1 MFNNIFNKLINKIE
15 FHTIRTK
22 LIISFLLIALLP
34 LLTFSLLSYNMYSG
48 ALNERISSYSEEMV
62 ARMERDLNDYIFD
75 IESFLNREKDF
86 YINQFI
92 KLTQREDFSNNRKY
106 SFRIW
111 EDFNNLKQ
119 MKPGLV
125 DIAITFQNGRRISS
139 EGIYTINTVEFR
151 NMLSPNQSAN
161 IYLTKP
167 HKNYFQKDVI
177 TIARPYYPEAA
188 DETVMLSAD
197 VDTDI
202 LVNLTDFSFGEKSYF
217 FIADR
222 NGNIVFHPD
231 RDKIGSKSPYYSDGF
246 ENREVRYNGDR
257 YLLNSTYSE
266 LSGWHIVSMASS
278 EELEAELNYLTDIT
292 IFLIILVLGIIILLT
307 LYLSNSLSTPI
318 RKLQALT
325 HRASDNDLSV
335 NIDIDGE
342 DEIAELGKS
351 FNKMI
356 QRINK
361 LLEENVREQKLLRKL
376 ELESL
381 DNQIKPHFIY
391 NTLDLIIGLLE
402 NKDFDR
408 ATHMVEALGKF
419 FRLSLSHG
427 NEMVLIRNEIKH
439 VKNYLFI
446 QQFRHGDEYEY
457 IIDIED
463 HSMMD
468 KHIPRLILQPIVE
481 NSIYHGIMP
490 LDNRKGLIIIKGY
503 AEDKSFYFK
512 VVDNGIGIEAEKIK
526 EINQILKGEIEIEAK
541 KKYFGLRNVNQRL
554 KLMYGGESGVEVK
567 SIPGQKTEV
576 IIRIDRRGGV

>member
-1 MFNNIFNKLINKIE
+1 MFNNLFNKIINSIE

-34 LLTFSLLSYNMYSG
+34 LLTFSLLSYNMYIG
-48 ALNERISSYSEEMV
+48 ALNNRISDYSEELV
-62 ARMERDLNDYIFD
+62 ARMERDLDDYIYGIQD
-75 IESFLNREKDF
+75 FLSREKDF

-119 MKPGLV
+119 MKPGLF
-125 DIAITFQNGRRISS
+125 DIAITFQDGRRISS
-139 EGIYTINTVEFR
+139 SGIYTIDISNFR
-151 NMLSPNQSAN
+151 NMLSPNQAAN

-167 HKNYFQKDVI
+167 HKNYFQKEVI
-177 TIARPYYPEAA
+177 TIARPYFPDAA

-197 VDTDI
+197 IDTSV
-202 LVNLTDFSFGEKSYF
+202 LTNLTDFSFGEKSYF

-231 RDKIGSKSPYYSDGF
+231 REKIGEKSSYFNNGF
-246 ENREVRYNGDR
+246 ENREVSLNGDR
-257 YLLNSTYSE
+257 YLLSSSYSE
-266 LSGWHIVSMASS
+266 LSGWHIISMASA
-278 EELEAELNYLTDIT
+278 EELEADLNYLTEIT
-292 IFLIILVLGIIILLT
+292 IFLIVLVLGIIILLT

-318 RKLQALT
+318 RKLQELT
-325 HRASDNDLSV
+325 HRASENDLSV
-335 NIDIDGE
+335 KIDIEGE

-356 QRINK
+356 HRINK

-376 ELESL
+376 EMESL

-427 NEMVLIRNEIKH
+427 NEMVLIRNELKH

-446 QQFRHGDEYEY
+446 QQFRHGEEYEY

-463 HSMMD
+463 QSMLD
-468 KHIPRLILQPIVE
+468 KHIPRLILQPVVE

-490 LDNRKGLIIIKGY
+490 LSRKGLIIIKGY
-503 AEDKSFYFK
+503 SENKSIYFK
-512 VVDNGIGIEAEKIK
+512 IVDNGIGIESEKVK
-526 EINQILKGEIEIEAK
+526 EINQILRGEIDLEDK

-554 KLMYGGESGVEVK
+554 KLMYGGGSGVEIN
-567 SIPGQKTEV
+567 SIPNEKTEV
-576 IIRIDRRGGV
+576 LIRIDRRGGN

>member
-125 DIAITFQNGRRISS
+125 DIAITFQDGRRISS

-151 NMLSPNQSAN
+151 NMLSPNESAN

-318 RKLQALT
+318 RKLQELT

-490 LDNRKGLIIIKGY
+490 LDRKGLIIIKGY
-503 AEDKSFYFK
+503 SKDKSFYFK
-512 VVDNGIGIEAEKIK
+512 VVDNGVGIEAEKLK
-526 EINQILKGEIEIEAK
+526 EINQILKGEIEIEDK

-554 KLMYGGESGVEVK
+554 KLMYGGASGVEVK
-567 SIPGQKTEV
+567 SIADEKTEV
-576 IIRIDRRGGV
+576 IIRIDRRGGN

>member
-1 MFNNIFNKLINKIE
+1 MFNNIFYKLINKIE

-125 DIAITFQNGRRISS
+125 DIAITFQDGRRISS

-151 NMLSPNQSAN
+151 NMLSPNESAN

-318 RKLQALT
+318 RKLQELT

-490 LDNRKGLIIIKGY
+490 LDRKGLIIIKGY
-503 AEDKSFYFK
+503 TKDKSFYFK
-512 VVDNGIGIEAEKIK
+512 VVDNGVGIEAEKLK
-526 EINQILKGEIEIEAK
+526 EINQILKGEIEIEDK
-541 KKYFGLRNVNQRL
+541 KKYFGIRNVNQRL

-567 SIPGQKTEV
+567 SILDQKTEV

>member
-1 MFNNIFNKLINKIE
+1 MFNNLFNKIINSIE

-34 LLTFSLLSYNMYSG
+34 LLTFSLLSYNMYIG
-48 ALNERISSYSEEMV
+48 ALNNRISDYSEELV
-62 ARMERDLNDYIFD
+62 ARMERDLDDYIYGIQD
-75 IESFLNREKDF
+75 FLSREKDF

-119 MKPGLV
+119 MKPGLF
-125 DIAITFQNGRRISS
+125 DIAITFQDGRRISS
-139 EGIYTINTVEFR
+139 SGIYTIDISNFR
-151 NMLSPNQSAN
+151 NMLSPNQAAN

-167 HKNYFQKDVI
+167 HKNYFQKEVI
-177 TIARPYYPEAA
+177 TIARPYFPDAA

-197 VDTDI
+197 IDTAV
-202 LVNLTDFSFGEKSYF
+202 LTNLTDFSFGEKSYF

-231 RDKIGSKSPYYSDGF
+231 REKIGEKSSYFNNGF
-246 ENREVRYNGDR
+246 ENREVSLNGDR
-257 YLLNSTYSE
+257 YLLSSSYSE
-266 LSGWHIVSMASS
+266 LSGWHIISMASA
-278 EELEAELNYLTDIT
+278 EELEADLNYLTEIT
-292 IFLIILVLGIIILLT
+292 IFLIVLVLGIIILLT

-318 RKLQALT
+318 RKLQELT
-325 HRASDNDLSV
+325 HRASENDLSV
-335 NIDIDGE
+335 KIDIEGE

-376 ELESL
+376 EMESL

-427 NEMVLIRNEIKH
+427 NEMVLIRNELKH

-446 QQFRHGDEYEY
+446 QQFRHGEEYEY

-463 HSMMD
+463 QSMLD
-468 KHIPRLILQPIVE
+468 KHIPRLILQPVVE

-490 LDNRKGLIIIKGY
+490 LSKKGLIIIKGY
-503 AEDKSFYFK
+503 SENKSIYFK
-512 VVDNGIGIEAEKIK
+512 IVDNGIGIESEKVK
-526 EINQILKGEIEIEAK
+526 EINQILRGEIDLEDK

-554 KLMYGGESGVEVK
+554 KLMYGGGSGVEIN
-567 SIPGQKTEV
+567 SIPNEKTEV
-576 IIRIDRRGGV
+576 LIRIDRRGGN

>member
-125 DIAITFQNGRRISS
+125 DIAITFQDGRRISS

-151 NMLSPNQSAN
+151 NMLSPNESAN

-318 RKLQALT
+318 RKLQELT

-490 LDNRKGLIIIKGY
+490 LDRKGLIIIKGY
-503 AEDKSFYFK
+503 SKDKSFYFK
-512 VVDNGIGIEAEKIK
+512 VVDNGVGIEAEKIK

>member
-1 MFNNIFNKLINKIE
+1 MFDNIFNKIVNRIG

-34 LLTFSLLSYNMYSG
+34 LLAFSLLSYNMYSG
-48 ALNERISSYSEEMV
+48 ALNNRISDYSEELV
-62 ARMERDLNDYIFD
+62 ARMERDLDDYIYD
-75 IESFLNREKDF
+75 IQRFLSREKDF

-139 EGIYTINTVEFR
+139 SGIYTIDNLKFR
-151 NMLSPNQSAN
+151 EMLSPNQSAN
-161 IYLTKP
+161 IYMTKP
-167 HKNYFQKDVI
+167 HKNYFQKEVI
-177 TIARPYYPEAA
+177 TIARPYYPDAA

-197 VDTDI
+197 IDTAV
-202 LVNLTDFSFGEKSYF
+202 LANLTDFSFGDKSYF

-231 RDKIGSKSPYYSDGF
+231 REKIGEKSSYFDNGF
-246 ENREVRYNGDR
+246 EDREVSLTGDR
-257 YLLNSTYSE
+257 YLLSSSYSE
-266 LSGWHIVSMASS
+266 LSGWHIISMASAD
-278 EELEAELNYLTDIT
+278 ELEAELNYLTEIT
-292 IFLIILVLGIIILLT
+292 VYLIVLVLGIIILLT

-318 RKLQALT
+318 RKLQELT
-325 HRASDNDLSV
+325 HRASENDLSV
-335 NIDIDGE
+335 NIDIDGK

-356 QRINK
+356 KRINK

-376 ELESL
+376 EMESL

-446 QQFRHGDEYEY
+446 QQFRHGEEYEY

-463 HSMMD
+463 QSMLD
-468 KHIPRLILQPIVE
+468 KHIPRLILQPVVE
-481 NSIYHGIMP
+481 NSIYHGILP
-490 LDNRKGLIIIKGY
+490 LSRKGLIIIKGY
-503 AEDKSFYFK
+503 SENKSFYFK
-512 VVDNGIGIEAEKIK
+512 IVDNGIGIKSEQVK
-526 EINQILKGEIEIEAK
+526 EINQILRGEIEIENK

-554 KLMYGGESGVEVK
+554 KLMYGGESGVEIK
-567 SIPGQKTEV
+567 SIPNEKTEV
-576 IIRIDRRGGV
+576 LIRIDRRGGN